1 MQEQGELTY
10 SQALSEIEQIVNHIE
25 TQEIDLDSLTAKVKR
40 ASELIIFCRNRL
52 RQTEEEVDRVLE
64 EKGLTQGAST

>member
-1 MQEQGELTY
+1 MSEQGELTY
-10 SQALSEIEQIVNHIE
+10 SQALSEIEDIVKHIE
-25 TQEIDLDSLTAKVKR
+25 NQEVDLDSLSAKVKR

-64 EKGLTQGAST
+64 EKGLSQGGST